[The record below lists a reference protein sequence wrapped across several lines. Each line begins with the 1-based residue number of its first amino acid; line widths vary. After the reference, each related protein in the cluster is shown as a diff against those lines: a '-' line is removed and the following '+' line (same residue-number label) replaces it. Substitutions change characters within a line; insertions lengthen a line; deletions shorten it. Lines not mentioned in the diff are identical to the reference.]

1 MARARVTGEQND
13 NAETPES
20 NEQDLWQGFTDATS
34 GHVIVQVK
42 RLEPAVFNGVTTA
55 GFLGSLTID
64 VTQVP
69 MIPQLIADKWGG
81 GLVTAQNMSTGKD
94 GKYGFGKSVRFRIA
108 GMPTVGAA
116 SSGGAST
123 APAPAAP
130 VLATAPA
137 QAPAQPWGWPAQ
149 QAFAGPSYAG
159 APNPAQMFQGLGE
172 LIRSVGGMLPQQQGG
187 IELLQPLLQPLL
199 QGFARRQFGGEDETT
214 RMWKHF
220 QLFKQIESGN
230 ASPPSSQDGGGTW
243 MQDIAT
249 AAATFA
255 QAIRQPNQAP
265 PPPPGMAWDG
275 TKWVQ
280 FDHRSNFQS
289 NQQSFQRSN
298 QQPQPMDRQEDD
310 EQEDDEQEAEPT
322 AEEVVSQF
330 ERLSPAEKQRVF
342 TMAQQRGL

>member
-13 NAETPES
+13 NAETSEN

-108 GMPTVGAA
+108 GVPTVGAA

-123 APAPAAP
+123 TPAPAAP
-130 VLATAPA
+130 VLATAP
-137 QAPAQPWGWPAQ
+137 APAQPWGWPAQ

-172 LIRSVGGMLPQQQGG
+172 LIRSVGGMLPQQQGNG

-199 QGFARRQFGGEDETT
+199 QGFARRQFGGEDETA

-230 ASPPSSQDGGGTW
+230 ASPPSAQESGTW

-275 TKWVQ
+275 SKWVQ
-280 FDHRSNFQS
+280 FDQRSTFQS

-298 QQPQPMDRQEDD
+298 QPTPMGEQEDD
-310 EQEDDEQEAEPT
+310 EQEDDEQEEEPT
-322 AEEVVSQF
+322 AEQVVQQF